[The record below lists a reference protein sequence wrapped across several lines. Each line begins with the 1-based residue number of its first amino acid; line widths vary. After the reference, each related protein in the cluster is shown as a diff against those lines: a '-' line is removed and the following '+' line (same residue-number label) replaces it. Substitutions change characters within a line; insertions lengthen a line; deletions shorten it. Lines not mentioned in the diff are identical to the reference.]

1 MSVLADAKGNDV
13 ILCVDDDVVLVRLM
27 QRLFSRRGYVVEH
40 AADAVNGLAKVKR
53 GGVAAVILDHDLGG
67 SSGMDFLR
75 ALRDVRESPPVVYV
89 TASSELSVAVEAL
102 KLGAVDF
109 VVKTVGSDFEVQ
121 LVAALEQSLQRAKLL
136 REKEQAESEVREE
149 RDRAVA
155 LLDEVNHRVANS
167 LALVASLVRM
177 QAAAVPE
184 ASAKSVLAETQAR
197 IAAIANLHRSLYTAE
212 DVRTVD
218 LAAYLTALVDEL
230 RQSIAANRT
239 GVLAVAAVNARTTT
253 DKAVAI
259 GMIVTE
265 LITNA
270 VKYAYPDGGGEV
282 RLGLER
288 NPAGGLVLAVED
300 DGVGRIS
307 TEGRVAGL
315 GGKIVGAMARSL
327 STDLEYGARLKGT
340 RAFLRLNPDLFID
353 LPPG

>member
-53 GGVAAVILDHDLGG
+53 GGVAAVILDHDLGR

-109 VVKTVGSDFEVQ
+109 VVKTVGPDFEVQ

-177 QAAAVPE
+177 QAAAIPRGERQVGAQGNPG
-184 ASAKSVLAETQAR
+184 S
-197 IAAIANLHRSLYTAE
+197 HR
-212 DVRTVD
+212 RN
-218 LAAYLTALVDEL
+218 
-230 RQSIAANRT
+230 RQSPSLALYRRRCSNRRLGRLSDRVGRRAT
-239 GVLAVAAVNARTTT
+239 PIHRRQSDSRSHGCRRECAGDYRKGRGNWNDCHRI
-253 DKAVAI
+253 DHER
-259 GMIVTE
+259 GQ
-265 LITNA
+265 
-270 VKYAYPDGGGEV
+270 V
-282 RLGLER
+282 RL
-288 NPAGGLVLAVED
+288 
-300 DGVGRIS
+300 S
-307 TEGRVAGL
+307 
-315 GGKIVGAMARSL
+315 
-327 STDLEYGARLKGT
+327 
-340 RAFLRLNPDLFID
+340 
-353 LPPG
+353 